1 MENKVKRKSGTM
13 TERKNNMIFYILMM
27 AFPVIQ
33 FCIFWI
39 GVNGN
44 SILLSFKEYTS
55 DSGFQWVGTQNFIN
69 AYNQMSSSGLFLSA
83 IKNSFVAFG
92 ITTVITVPLS
102 LLFSYFIYKKMPLSG
117 LFKVILFMPS
127 IISSIIMVILFS
139 YFVERGLADIIGIR
153 LLENIDTRFWT
164 IIFYN
169 IWIGFGINILLY
181 TSSMGSISQ
190 EVIEA
195 AKIDGAKPIH
205 EFFYIVIPHIYPT
218 IVTFLVISVAGIF
231 TNQLNLFSFY
241 GSGAESNDL
250 ITVGYYLFSQTQKN
264 STNYYSFP
272 ELASYGVLLTIVA
285 VPMTLL
291 VKWALEKFGAKE
303 E

>member
-1 MENKVKRKSGTM
+1 M

-27 AFPVIQ
+27 AYPVIQ

-55 DSGFQWVGTQNFIN
+55 DSGFQWVGTQNFVN

-117 LFKVILFMPS
+117 FFKVILFMPS

-181 TSSMGSISQ
+181 TSSMGSISE

-205 EFFYIVIPHIYPT
+205 EFIYIVIPHIYPT

-231 TNQLNLFSFY
+231 TNQFHLYSFY

-264 STNYYSFP
+264 STNYYAFP

-291 VKWALEKFGAKE
+291 VKWALEKFGTKDG
-303 E
+303 